1 VSLRQPSPD
10 HCQGGEPGDVGGG
23 RIVVSLR
30 QQPPDHCQGGEPG
43 DVGGGRTAVSLS
55 QPSPDHCQG
64 GEPGDVGGG
73 RTAVSQRAN
82 HNLTNA
88 KNSRESDA
96 SGTSF
101 FKTYLNIVLVECIYK
116 AKCLHVRFY
125 LNI

>member
-1 VSLRQPSPD
+1 VSLSQPSLD
-10 HCQGGEPGDVGGG
+10 HC
-23 RIVVSLR
+23 R
-30 QQPPDHCQGGEPG
+30 GEPG

-64 GEPGDVGGG
+64 GRRTRGCRGG
-73 RTAVSQRAN
+73 RTAAGQRAN

-101 FKTYLNIVLVECIYK
+101 FKTYLNIVECIYK
-116 AKCLHVRFY
+116 AKCLEVRFLPEHLEVNHRVQY
-125 LNI
+125 IIDQLFPLFFLYFITY